1 VKAAMDLL
9 YLSPDFP
16 PNYANFIDRLNRR
29 GVRVWGLGEA
39 DFFHMP
45 EHLQAA
51 LKWYARAD
59 LNHDASV
66 RRAVDALL
74 DAKHR
79 SGFPG
84 GFDRIESHNEQWLR
98 LEGFLNER
106 LGIEGITSRD
116 LDRLKKKS
124 VMKRLFIE
132 NGFPAAAG
140 ARVASLEH
148 GLRLAGELGYPL
160 ILKPDEGVGAA
171 GIHRIENDDQ
181 LRGRLSALLET
192 GTDYVLEEFIDAPIV
207 TYDGL
212 TDADGRVI
220 FENSLIYGSGV
231 LDCVLGKDTFFFV
244 TRRIPAALSAAGRS
258 LVAAFDIRR
267 KFFHFEFFLSDGA
280 YVPIEINCR
289 PPGGAILD
297 MMNYSI
303 DADLYDA
310 YAGMLVGDRVPL
322 PEEKSYFCCYVGR
335 RDRAYRRSHTDILS
349 RYGDRLMEFAE
360 NPPVYRQAMGRYRY
374 ILRSGT
380 EADLRQMA
388 AYLLESA

>member
-1 VKAAMDLL
+1 MDLL
-9 YLSPDFP
+9 YLSPEFP

-29 GVRVWGLGEA
+29 GVRVWGLGET

-45 EHLQAA
+45 EHLRAS

-59 LNHDASV
+59 LNHEESV
-66 RRAVDALL
+66 RLAVADLL

-84 GFDRIESHNEQWLR
+84 SFDRVESHNEQWLR
-98 LEGFLNER
+98 LEGFLNES

-124 VMKRLFIE
+124 VMKRLFQE
-132 NGFPAAAG
+132 NGLPAAAG
-140 ARVASLEH
+140 ERVASLEH

-160 ILKPDEGVGAA
+160 ILKPDEGVGSA
-171 GIHRIENDDQ
+171 GIHRIENENQ
-181 LRGRLSALLET
+181 LRGRLSELLET
-192 GTDYVLEEFIDAPIV
+192 GADYVLEDFIDAPIV

-220 FENSLIYGSGV
+220 FENSLIYGAGV
-231 LDCVLGKDTFFFV
+231 LDCVLGEDTFFYV
-244 TRRIPAALSAAGRS
+244 TRHIPDALSDAGRK
-258 LVAAFDIRR
+258 LVTAFGIHR
-267 KFFHFEFFLSDGA
+267 KFFHFEFFVSDGD

-303 DADLYDA
+303 DGDLYDA
-310 YAGMLVGDRVPL
+310 YAGMLVAGRVVL
-322 PEEKSYFCCYVGR
+322 PEEKKYFCGYVGR
-335 RDRAYRRSHTDILS
+335 RDRPYRHSHAEILD

-360 NPPVYRQAMGRYRY
+360 NPPIYRQAMGRYRY
-374 ILRSGT
+374 ILRSES
-380 EADLRQMA
+380 EADIRQMT
-388 AYLLESA
+388 AYLLETA